1 MLFKKFVIFLLC
13 IVTFIFLHADQFSQF
28 AEAHNILD
36 RQQQAWAI
44 RPYPIDLHIAGFVK
58 GEGIYDTRQNFE
70 LRQGHFLYFPL
81 KKLPD
86 VLGADINAR
95 GQFDEYAIQT
105 RFALIGNG
113 PCICGMDSNF
123 VIEVEFFGRTD
134 ATIEGCDL
142 RLAYLE
148 LTSDSWEFQAGQNF
162 HPICFPF
169 ESPDTISFNSGVPI
183 APFAFCPQ
191 FKVTYHP
198 NQNIEFL
205 AAAIGYL
212 GDRPFGLA
220 GGTDKVFRDAMM
232 PDFYLQA
239 RILADEDNYA
249 GVGFDVL
256 RIVPRLVTLNN
267 YKEISP
273 MTSISADLFTRN
285 QYEGF
290 VLYTKFMYAQTA
302 AIFELIGGI
311 GVHSVNLITD
321 RRTYTPLQTFACYA
335 EFIKQGTFE
344 PGLFIGVAKGLGS
357 VKSIIP
363 TIESQVAIF
372 GIGTDINTVF
382 RVSPRIRW
390 YLESFIVGIEYEFT
404 HATYGTIN
412 NHGHVQ
418 NTTPV
423 ANNRFLF
430 ATYYVF

>member
-1 MLFKKFVIFLLC
+1 MLHKRFWL
-13 IVTFIFLHADQFSQF
+13 TFTSIILYHSLSADQFSQF
-28 AEAHNILD
+28 AEAHNILN
-36 RQQQAWAI
+36 RQQLAWAI
-44 RPYPIDLHIAGFVK
+44 RPNPVPLQIYGYVK
-58 GEGIYDTRQNFE
+58 GEGIYDTRQNLE
-70 LRQGHFLYFPL
+70 LREGHFLYFPL
-81 KKLPD
+81 QKMPD
-86 VLGADINAR
+86 ALGADINAR
-95 GQFDEYAIQT
+95 GQFDQYAIQT
-105 RFALIGNG
+105 RFAIAGKG

-123 VIEVEFFGRTD
+123 LIEAEFFGRTD
-134 ATIEGCDL
+134 TTIEGCDL
-142 RLAYLE
+142 RMAYLE
-148 LTSDSWEFQAGQNF
+148 LKSDIWEFQAGQNF

-169 ESPDTISFNSGVPI
+169 DSPDTISFNSGVPI

-191 FKVTYHP
+191 FKVTYH
-198 NQNIEFL
+198 QNNVEFVG
-205 AAAIGYL
+205 AAIGYL

-232 PDFYLQA
+232 PDFYLQT
-239 RILADEDNYA
+239 RIFCNEDNYV

-256 RIVPRLVTLNN
+256 RIVPRLVTQKN

-273 MTSISADLFTRN
+273 MTSISADLFIRS
-285 QYEGF
+285 QYEDY

-311 GVHSVNLITD
+311 GVHSLNLTTD
-321 RRTYTPLQTFACYA
+321 QRTYTPLQTFACYA

-357 VKSIIP
+357 VSSIIP
-363 TIESQVAIF
+363 SIESQEAVY
-372 GIGTDINTVF
+372 GIGTNINTVL
-382 RVSPRIRW
+382 RISPRIRW
-390 YLESFIVGIEYEFT
+390 YLESFIVGIEYEYT

-412 NHGHVQ
+412 AQGHVE